1 AQRFDTSTTTIQQL
15 NELDGSLRT
24 GEKLVLP
31 APWSLLTK
39 RSESDTQG
47 TAAQHAESARD
58 SGEKS
63 AQYRVRQGDTPWRI
77 AQQHGISVDELA
89 RLNGEAKVASL
100 RPGML
105 LQVRSQDQAAATQ
118 RRDPTAERPSMQ
130 KAATQRVDYRVRK
143 GDTLYRIASRFK
155 LPVEKILEWNES
167 VRGEQ
172 TIKPGDQVTLYV
184 EPQKLP
190 AES

>member
-1 AQRFDTSTTTIQQL
+1 
-15 NELDGSLRT
+15 
-24 GEKLVLP
+24 
-31 APWSLLTK
+31 
-39 RSESDTQG
+39 
-47 TAAQHAESARD
+47 
-58 SGEKS
+58 
-63 AQYRVRQGDTPWRI
+63 
-77 AQQHGISVDELA
+77 
-89 RLNGEAKVASL
+89 
-100 RPGML
+100 
-105 LQVRSQDQAAATQ
+105 
-118 RRDPTAERPSMQ
+118 MQ